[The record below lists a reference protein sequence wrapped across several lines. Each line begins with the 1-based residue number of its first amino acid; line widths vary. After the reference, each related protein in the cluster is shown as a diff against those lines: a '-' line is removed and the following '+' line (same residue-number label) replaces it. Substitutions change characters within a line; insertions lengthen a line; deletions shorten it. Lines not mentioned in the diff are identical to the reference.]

1 MSAFKD
7 LVGSGADCSGGNS
20 LNHFTKQLQ
29 QDRSLQQDR
38 FGPLAERDGS
48 SGALLRSGRRMLEN
62 DDIEEFLQAGGPS
75 GSRQQQQQLQQRGMF
90 DMRPI
95 TRELD
100 TMLPPM
106 MMMGD
111 QNNWGNE
118 FARFDG
124 APQNHR
130 HHRQLSGPPQS
141 QSWISEFSEAGPEGI
156 KELQGPPQHWA
167 NEFQARQSNLNGQ
180 QIDNQPNTEL
190 EHAFKRAQ
198 DQATWAAEFA
208 KSSDPATW
216 ASEFSNAEAES
227 WINEFKEQEGL
238 SVFGQDSQEALSQTA
253 GMLLEAVAGSTN
265 PKFQSS
271 KFLGFMQQLRD
282 QEVAIEGNKVV
293 EQIGPAEAADSWA
306 KEFGAGSA
314 AAGGVNRTSWE
325 EDFNAQQ
332 STAPPPRDAN
342 ASWSQEFTGRT
353 RNQDWAQEF
362 QGGVGPQMLDRN
374 WNEAVDR
381 GKQIAQNIQ
390 SQQQQA
396 SEQSPMMD
404 TADDLDDLYKS
415 AWDYENTDFSE
426 FSAGRALGARYEQYE
441 FTSNNP
447 YLAHSRPPAG
457 VRNLTEA
464 ILVLEAQ
471 VQHEPENAKAWYEL
485 GIRQQ
490 ENENDVGAIAAL
502 RHAVRQ
508 DPGLV
513 DSWIALAVSLTNESA
528 REDAYDAL
536 EAWVM
541 NSGKYAALAAQPT
554 SAGADRHQH
563 ITNMYIAAARMA
575 TESDMDADV
584 QVGLGVLFN
593 ISEEYNKAIDCF
605 EAALSMRPQD
615 YMLWNKLGA
624 TLANARYSERAIEAY
639 FQALEINPSYVRARY
654 NLSISCIQMA
664 QYREAAEH
672 LLGAL
677 SVQMNNINAVLAE
690 SKGKG
695 PVEESDLASMH
706 NVQSGTV
713 WETLKMVADGHLRRH
728 DLAEACEKRDLE
740 AFRGEF
746 DF

>member
-7 LVGSGADCSGGNS
+7 LVGSGAGCSGGNS

-38 FGPLAERDGS
+38 FGPLADREGGS
-48 SGALLRSGRRMLEN
+48 GPLLRSGRPILEN
-62 DDIEEFLQAGGPS
+62 DDIEEFLQAGGPGPS
-75 GSRQQQQQLQQRGMF
+75 SRQQQLQQRGMF
-90 DMRPI
+90 DMRPM

-106 MMMGD
+106 MGD
-111 QNNWGNE
+111 QNWGNE
-118 FARFDG
+118 FSRFEN
-124 APQNHR
+124 APQK
-130 HHRQLSGPPQS
+130 HHHQIAGPS
-141 QSWISEFSEAGPEGI
+141 QSWINEFAEAGLEAV
-156 KELQGPPQHWA
+156 KELQEPPQNWA
-167 NEFQARQSNLNGQ
+167 NEFQAHQRLNGQ
-180 QIDNQPNTEL
+180 QNINEPNMEL
-190 EHAFKRAQ
+190 EDAFKRAQ
-198 DQATWAAEFA
+198 DQASWAAEFA
-208 KSSDPATW
+208 KSSDPAAW

-227 WINEFKEQEGL
+227 WINEFKEQEGI
-238 SVFGQDSQEALSQTA
+238 SVFGKDGQEALSQTA

-282 QEVAIEGNKVV
+282 QEVAIEGNKLV
-293 EQIGPAEAADSWA
+293 EQIGPAEAANSWA
-306 KEFGAGSA
+306 KEFGAGP
-314 AAGGVNRTSWE
+314 VNKTSWE
-325 EDFNAQQ
+325 EDFNAQN
-332 STAPPPRDAN
+332 TAAPPREADGAAWSEEFSGRTRGDQNWAQKFQNGSQMPDRDWNQQFQQQQQQQQARN
-342 ASWSQEFTGRT
+342 MEWSQEFA
-353 RNQDWAQEF
+353 RNGLQ
-362 QGGVGPQMLDRN
+362 
-374 WNEAVDR
+374 
-381 GKQIAQNIQ
+381 Q
-390 SQQQQA
+390 SPQA
-396 SEQSPMMD
+396 SEAPME
-404 TADDLDDLYKS
+404 ASDDLDDLYKS
-415 AWDYENTDFSE
+415 AWDYENTDFSD

-471 VQHEPENAKAWYEL
+471 VQHDPDNAKAWYEL

-536 EAWVM
+536 EAWIM
-541 NSGKYAALAAQPT
+541 NSGKYASLAAQPT
-554 SAGADRHQH
+554 SASSDRHQH

-624 TLANARYSERAIEAY
+624 TLANARYSDRAMEAY

-654 NLSISCIQMA
+654 NLSISCIQMQ

-677 SVQMNNINAVLAE
+677 SVQMSNINAVLEE

-728 DLAEACEKRDLE
+728 DLAEACEKRDLD